1 MYSKSTR
8 KKVLDLMGSKIQE
21 KIKVVKER
29 YGYTNKD
36 IAKLLNVS
44 ESSLISWSTGR
55 REPRRKYVIQLNN
68 LINVDNKQLEV
79 QGELDMN
86 IQADYIIDL
95 QRKQI
100 ESQEKEIE
108 MLKSM
113 MNDKP
118 VEAKEWEEVEYDFIT
133 TVHVRYQLG
142 KGFTRNIH
150 SVDGD
155 LKTLLSLGYSKKTL
169 LDEYF
174 CLGRG
179 YPMDEHPCDR
189 ILSKDS
195 VSIVKSQTK
204 TMPSLLNSLKN
215 FYNTHYLTL
224 PMVYQSKDKKILK
237 ASICYLKILW
247 SVDPIIIESKNK
259 FVNS

>member
-1 MYSKSTR
+1 
-8 KKVLDLMGSKIQE
+8 MGSKIQE
-21 KIKVVKER
+21 KIKIVKER

-36 IAKLLNVS
+36 IAKLLSVS

-68 LINVDNKQLEV
+68 LIKIDNKQLEI
-79 QGELDMN
+79 QGYKEMD

-108 MLKSM
+108 ILKSM

-118 VEAKEWEEVEYDFIT
+118 VEAKEWEEVEYDFKT
-133 TVHVRYQLG
+133 TVHCRYKLG
-142 KGFTRNIH
+142 KGFTRNII
-150 SVDGD
+150 SIDGST
-155 LKTLLSLGYSKKTL
+155 KTFADLGYTNKSL
-169 LDEYF
+169 LEDYF
-174 CLGRG
+174 RIGRD
-179 YPMDEHPCDR
+179 YPMDEHPCDQL
-189 ILSKDS
+189 LSKES
-195 VSIVKSQTK
+195 IKIVKSQTK

-215 FYNTHYLTL
+215 FYNTHYLTM
-224 PMVYQSKDKKILK
+224 PIVYQSKKNKKILK
-237 ASICYLKILW
+237 ASICYLKVLW